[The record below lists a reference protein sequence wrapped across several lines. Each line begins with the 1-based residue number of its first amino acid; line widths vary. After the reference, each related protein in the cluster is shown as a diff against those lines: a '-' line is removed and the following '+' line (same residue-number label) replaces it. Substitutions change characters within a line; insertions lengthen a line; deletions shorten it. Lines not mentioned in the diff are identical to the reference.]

1 LIPKIFSVNK
11 AKDPNDSSFQ
21 ISDIIAAISGGGAQG
36 SGIMDAIS
44 KYGGQFGL
52 DQNADGK
59 VDISD
64 AMSWLQIKEA
74 D

>member
-1 LIPKIFSVNK
+1 
-11 AKDPNDSSFQ
+11 
-21 ISDIIAAISGGGAQG
+21 
-36 SGIMDAIS
+36 MDAIS

-64 AMSWLQIKEA
+64 AMSAVSGNSGGIGGILGKIFGK
-74 D
+74 